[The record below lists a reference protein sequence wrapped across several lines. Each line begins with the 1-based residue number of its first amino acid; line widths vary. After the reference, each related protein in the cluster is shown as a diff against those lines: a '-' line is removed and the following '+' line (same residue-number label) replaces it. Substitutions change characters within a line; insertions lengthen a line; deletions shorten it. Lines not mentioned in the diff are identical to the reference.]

1 MGDKEIVVE
10 LQAVLPG
17 ICLTNAVVGDV
28 DNRYVDETYKI
39 GQMCIYSSRYM
50 LKSGMVDMAAK
61 LYN

>member
-17 ICLTNAVVGDV
+17 VCLTNAAVGDV
-28 DNRYVDETYKI
+28 DNSRGDETYKI
-39 GQMCIYSSRYM
+39 GQMCIYSKRMM
-50 LKSGMVDMAAK
+50 LKSGMLDMAAK